1 MVGREDTLSR
11 SRIKYLALVLT
22 ALAAVFLVAGF
33 LALRSLPRI
42 ARRIVVADL
51 QERFRSSIE
60 IGEIEVHGL
69 IPPRIA
75 ASDIILRYHGRTDVP
90 PLMMIKRLS
99 ASARLS
105 GAWTRKWRVSSLHL
119 EGLQIRIP
127 PQEDKIPPFLAQE
140 SQPKLRWPAIEFDE
154 VVADDALLQILRRD
168 PGHKPRSFWIRH
180 VSLRSLKRG
189 EPAHFRAQLIN
200 EIPVGNIDSEGT
212 FGPWNSDQPGL
223 TAVTAKFAFTNANLG
238 QFRGL
243 SGTLS
248 STGEYSGVFE
258 RLDVEGDAFVPDFH
272 LSVSG
277 NPVQL
282 RTHYVAVVDGTNGNT
297 YLESIDAQFLRT
309 TLKVSGEV
317 VDPPGPPRRRITLT
331 VTASKAQAEDLLS
344 LVTRENRPPIS
355 GVVNLHAQFQ
365 LPAGGGDIVDRLSL
379 NGQFEIIRAL
389 FENPGTR
396 EKIDALSRRG
406 QGKPENQAISDVT
419 CDIRGNL
426 QVRDAKAQFSMLEF
440 MVPGASA
447 SLKGYYG
454 LKSEAIDMHG
464 NLRLSS
470 KLSGTTTGLRSVWL
484 KALNPFFKNGS
495 GGSVLPIKIAGSRSN
510 PSFGLELRRH
520 EKPAWTRAGP

>member
-1 MVGREDTLSR
+1 M
-11 SRIKYLALVLT
+11 
-22 ALAAVFLVAGF
+22 
-33 LALRSLPRI
+33 
-42 ARRIVVADL
+42 
-51 QERFRSSIE
+51 
-60 IGEIEVHGL
+60 
-69 IPPRIA
+69 
-75 ASDIILRYHGRTDVP
+75 
-90 PLMMIKRLS
+90 
-99 ASARLS
+99 
-105 GAWTRKWRVSSLHL
+105 
-119 EGLQIRIP
+119 
-127 PQEDKIPPFLAQE
+127 
-140 SQPKLRWPAIEFDE
+140 
-154 VVADDALLQILRRD
+154 
-168 PGHKPRSFWIRH
+168 
-180 VSLRSLKRG
+180 
-189 EPAHFRAQLIN
+189 
-200 EIPVGNIDSEGT
+200 
-212 FGPWNSDQPGL
+212 
-223 TAVTAKFAFTNANLG
+223 TAKFAFTNANLG

-331 VTASKAQAEDLLS
+331 VTASKAQAEDLLR

-355 GVVNLHAQFQ
+355 GMVNLHAQFQ
-365 LPAGGGDIVDRLSL
+365 LPAGSGDIVDRLSL

-389 FENPGTR
+389 FENPETR

-454 LKSEAIDMHG
+454 LKSEAIDLHG

-495 GGSVLPIKIAGSRSN
+495 GGSVLPIKIAGSRSWN
-510 PSFGLELRRH
+510 CEGMKSRPGLAPVPNLTQ
-520 EKPAWTRAGP
+520 PGLLDTPLS